1 MVWLQKSGNC
11 SRGHWL
17 REGGEGDTQLLG
29 GGKINIRTPPQQT
42 LQVTLEA
49 DASNKT
55 HVQVL
60 DQDHT
65 HTAS

>member
-17 REGGEGDTQLLG
+17 REGDTTPRWS
-29 GGKINIRTPPQQT
+29 KINIRAHAQQT
-42 LQVTLEA
+42 LRATLEA
-49 DASNKT
+49 DASNET
-55 HVQVL
+55 SGQVL